1 MMKRRIALL
10 LAAVMLLSLAA
21 CGGKQTETAQTNTEL
36 ADDGEEYRGEMPIVK
51 PGDEPVTLTIGLKT
65 SGKVTDY
72 VNNDFT
78 NWIEETTGIQL
89 EFVQFN
95 GTNAENNTQLA
106 LMIAAGERLPDIIC
120 MGGMT
125 TVQALE
131 YGRDGY
137 FIDLAPY
144 FEKYA
149 YYHKEAFECLF
160 PDDPSVRETMM
171 ACGTEPSTGAIYTF
185 PLMENAPG
193 DTPGCHAWI
202 NKTWLDKLGLQ
213 VPRTVEELREVLIA
227 FRDRDPNGNGLQDE
241 IPMVGKAGSAYVDI
255 VRLIVNAFIYW
266 NHRYHFNVGEDGKLY
281 TPYTEDEYRQALI
294 YMHDLVQ
301 DGLLSTLTWTQTA
314 AENKNLLNPTDGE
327 PEICGI
333 VTGHTV
339 NMLPGNR
346 VVYDYVSLP
355 PFKAAT
361 PKGGYGARGGYN
373 YENMLRI
380 TADCEHPVEA
390 FKLLDFLCSDE
401 GFLRCRYG
409 VPGRDWE
416 FSDEISDDPRGAQK
430 IRLLGDDVW
439 TTQNNIHWNVTT
451 TINDYGYHQIEASG
465 DEWTQR
471 KDALHKQNLQNYI
484 DAGQPEKRV
493 SDLAY
498 TMEEYE
504 KLSEIQKE
512 LTDYINDRRA
522 QFCTGTLDPR
532 DDVDW
537 QTYLDGLKSLRFD
550 EWAEIVQTAYDRMQ
564 K

>member
-1 MMKRRIALL
+1 MKRLIALL
-10 LAAVMLLSLAA
+10 LAAILLLGLVA
-21 CGGKQTETAQTNTEL
+21 CGGAGTEQTEQA
-36 ADDGEEYRGEMPIVK
+36 AASVDDGEEYKGEMPIVK
-51 PGDEPVTLTIGLKT
+51 PGDEPITLTIGLKT

-72 VNNDFT
+72 VDNDFT
-78 NWIEETTGIQL
+78 KWIEETTGLNL
-89 EFVQFN
+89 EIIQFN

-106 LMIAAGERLPDIIC
+106 LMIAAGETLPDILC
-120 MGGMT
+120 MGGIS

-137 FIDLAPY
+137 FLNLAPY
-144 FEKYA
+144 FGKYD
-149 YYHKEAFECLF
+149 YYHKDAFERLF

-171 ACGTEPSTGAIYTF
+171 LCATEPSTGAIYTF

-193 DTPGCHAWI
+193 DTPGCHTWI

-213 VPRTVEELREVLIA
+213 MPRTIDELRDVLTA
-227 FRDRDPNGNGLQDE
+227 FRDKDPNGNGLQDE

-255 VRLIVNAFIYW
+255 VRLLVNAFIYW

-281 TPYTEDEYRQALI
+281 TPYTEDEYRQALC

-314 AENKNLLNPTDGE
+314 AENKSFANPEPDA

-333 VTGHTV
+333 ITGHTV
-339 NMLPGNR
+339 NFLPGSKA
-346 VVYDYVSLP
+346 VFDYEALP
-355 PFKAAT
+355 PLKAAT
-361 PKGGYGARGGYN
+361 PRGGYGARGGYN

-380 TADCEHPVEA
+380 TTSCEHPVEA

-416 FSDEISDDPRGAQK
+416 FSDEPSDDPRGAVK

-439 TTQNNIHWNVTT
+439 TYQNNIHWNVTT
-451 TINDYGYHQIEASG
+451 TVNDYDYHQIQASG
-465 DEWTQR
+465 DEWTNR
-471 KDALHKQNLQNYI
+471 KSQLHRQNLQNYI
-484 DAGQPEKRV
+484 DAGQPEKRFTDV
-493 SDLAY
+493 AY

-504 KLSEIQKE
+504 KLSDIQKE
-512 LTDYINDRRA
+512 LTDYVADRRA

-532 DDVDW
+532 DDAQW
-537 QTYLDGLKSLRFD
+537 QTYLDGLKDLHYD
-550 EWAEIVQTAYDRMQ
+550 EWVEIAQTAYDRMQ